1 MCAISGIGCGLRP
14 GRRTPIGNRP
24 ETDPGPH
31 TLRVPLYLQLHF
43 QMCRVMRCV
52 ACIGG
57 VGSPRYGAARAKT
70 RYSLR
75 IFYSFIRY
83 GITRNAR
90 QSKTDVGRLYT
101 LSSLIVV
108 GNSYEF
114 LNGSLLFGDGLESL
128 YVYFTFD
135 QRYALRDLH
144 APEGPLRCVPVCA
157 TAQACHTHSHPPPTE
172 ENPNR
177 TEPNKRSRVWPACCT
192 QIACVWQ

>member
-1 MCAISGIGCGLRP
+1 MESRG
-14 GRRTPIGNRP
+14 THGN
-24 ETDPGPH
+24 H
-31 TLRVPLYLQLHF
+31 
-43 QMCRVMRCV
+43 
-52 ACIGG
+52 
-57 VGSPRYGAARAKT
+57 S
-70 RYSLR
+70 
-75 IFYSFIRY
+75 
-83 GITRNAR
+83 

-157 TAQACHTHSHPPPTE
+157 TAQAKHATPTVILHQPKRTPTE
-172 ENPNR
+172 RNQTNGR
-177 TEPNKRSRVWPACCT
+177 ACGQHVALKSRVCGSDCRAQESRAGRFLYGRDLSSRPC
-192 QIACVWQ
+192 IARVTAT

>member
-1 MCAISGIGCGLRP
+1 MHELCVVFVLGLVWQSLNRSAQTRALHGPVAVACFLVLAWRIKRSPRDRRREMCVCAISGIGCGLRP

-75 IFYSFIRY
+75 IFYSFKNKIWNHAERTA
-83 GITRNAR
+83 IKN
-90 QSKTDVGRLYT
+90 GRRTTLY
-101 LSSLIVV
+101 SLFVDRCW
-108 GNSYEF
+108 EF
-114 LNGSLLFGDGLESL
+114 L
-128 YVYFTFD
+128 
-135 QRYALRDLH
+135 
-144 APEGPLRCVPVCA
+144 
-157 TAQACHTHSHPPPTE
+157 
-172 ENPNR
+172 
-177 TEPNKRSRVWPACCT
+177 
-192 QIACVWQ
+192 